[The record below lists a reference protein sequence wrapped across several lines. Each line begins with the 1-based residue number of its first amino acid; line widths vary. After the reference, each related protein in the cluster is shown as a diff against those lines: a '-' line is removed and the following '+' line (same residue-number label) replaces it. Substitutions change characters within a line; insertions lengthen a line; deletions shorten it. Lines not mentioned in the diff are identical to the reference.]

1 MAYLMGGL
9 LARWSPSHLT
19 AAFVAVAASIVLATG
34 IALYPALPEHQKVNR
49 AAKADALVS
58 SSELKQLALKVPERD
73 FAGMDEP
80 TMLQAPVSDTD
91 VFDTNQSCLPPEK
104 AVQRFLSEQ
113 SAVGGKVVMLA
124 EGLQQSFS
132 DAWRVKTH
140 VTPVKVSSILVHLFE
155 GPAEQW
161 VADVIEFDA
170 NKCAMSR
177 SLVSGADWNALL
189 KAAFA
194 VQV

>member
-1 MAYLMGGL
+1 MAYSGGGL
-9 LARWSPSHLT
+9 LARSSPSHLVG
-19 AAFVAVAASIVLATG
+19 AFASVAGLIVLGTG
-34 IALYPALPEHQKVNR
+34 IALYSARPGHQTVNR

-58 SSELKQLALKVPERD
+58 SRDLKALALKVPGRD
-73 FAGMDEP
+73 LSGLDEP
-80 TMLQAPVSDTD
+80 PSLEAPVSDID
-91 VFDTNQSCLPPEK
+91 VFETNQSCLAPED
-104 AVQRFLSEQ
+104 AVRHFQSEQ

-140 VTPVKVSSILVHLFE
+140 VTPVKVSSILAHLFE

-161 VADVIEFDA
+161 AADVIEFDA

-177 SLVSGADWNALL
+177 TLVPGEAWNELIGAALG
-189 KAAFA
+189 
-194 VQV
+194 VQA

>member
-1 MAYLMGGL
+1 VSYPKSGL
-9 LARWSPSHLT
+9 LARSPPSHFTAFIAVMALT
-19 AAFVAVAASIVLATG
+19 VLGAG
-34 IALYPALPEHQKVNR
+34 VALYTALPEHQRANR

-73 FAGMDEP
+73 LAGMDEP
-80 TMLQAPVSDTD
+80 TMLQAPVNDTD
-91 VFDTNQSCLPPEK
+91 VFDTNQSCLAPEK
-104 AVQRFLSEQ
+104 AVQRFQSEQ
-113 SAVGGKVVMLA
+113 SVAGGKVVMLA

-140 VTPVKVSSILVHLFE
+140 VTPVKVSIVLAHLFE

-177 SLVSGADWNALL
+177 TLVSGADWNALL

>member
-1 MAYLMGGL
+1 MAYLKGGL
-9 LARWSPSHLT
+9 LARSSPSHFT
-19 AAFVAVAASIVLATG
+19 AAFVAVAASLVLATG
-34 IALYPALPEHQKVNR
+34 IALYTAPPEHQRVNR

-58 SSELKQLALKVPERD
+58 ATDREQLVLKVPEGD
-73 FAGMDEP
+73 LAGVDEP
-80 TMLQAPVSDTD
+80 TTLQAPVGETD
-91 VFDTNQSCLPPEK
+91 VFDTSQGCVAPEK
-104 AVQRFLSEQ
+104 AVQRFQSEQ
-113 SAVGGKVVMLA
+113 SVVGGKVVMLT

-132 DAWRVKTH
+132 DAWRAKTH
-140 VTPVKVSSILVHLFE
+140 VTPVKVSSILAHLFE

-161 VADVIEFDA
+161 AADVIEFDA

-177 SLVSGADWNALL
+177 TLVSGADWNALL